1 MRRVGRRRN
10 IDQISQT
17 IPGQV
22 CFFINS
28 DQGNHRLW
36 GNSPR
41 VFTVATPKQVLEV
54 KKGEMGREKGGD
66 FIAPKTPRSRKDT
79 DAKVKLRLA
88 K

>member
-1 MRRVGRRRN
+1 M
-10 IDQISQT
+10 
-17 IPGQV
+17 
-22 CFFINS
+22 
-28 DQGNHRLW
+28 W